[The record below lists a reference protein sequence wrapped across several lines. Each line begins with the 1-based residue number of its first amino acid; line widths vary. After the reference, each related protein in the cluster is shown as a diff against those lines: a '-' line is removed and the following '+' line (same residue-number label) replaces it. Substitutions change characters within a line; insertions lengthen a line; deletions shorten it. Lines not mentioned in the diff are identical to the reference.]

1 VAAASSSCA
10 AYFFKHSTR
19 PKLLVVP
26 AIDSLPQRQI
36 THYRD
41 QLILDGPARFLER
54 GTCHPQA
61 VYSEARRMAP
71 DVDAAVSITFIVSHR
86 S

>member
-1 VAAASSSCA
+1 MVAASSSCA
-10 AYFFKHSTR
+10 AYFFKHTTS
-19 PKLLVVP
+19 PKLLVVL
-26 AIDSLPQRQI
+26 AIDRLPQRKI
-36 THYRD
+36 THYLD
-41 QLILDGPARFLER
+41 QLRPARFLER

-71 DVDAAVSITFIVSHR
+71 DVGAAAPITFIVSHR